1 MMKGDWVSHVDH
13 DAKTM
18 TFCAG
23 TEIFALQYQA
33 EGQWCWTC
41 DAGGY
46 VLGFTEEDLKRIGE
60 LPLET
65 RRVPWAD
72 VPARLK
78 RLSEV
83 GNRKARR
90 AERSERRREAWQA
103 HMKAKAGHV
112 VIQEDDGEPA

>member
-1 MMKGDWVSHVDH
+1 MN
-13 DAKTM
+13 
-18 TFCAG
+18 
-23 TEIFALQYQA
+23 EIVALQYQA

-46 VLGFTEEDLKRIGE
+46 VIGFTEADLKRIGD

-65 RRVPWAD
+65 RRVAWSD

-78 RLSEV
+78 RLSDV

-90 AERSERRREAWQA
+90 AERSVRRREAWSA
-103 HMKAKAGHV
+103 HKKAERGE
-112 VIQEDDGEPA
+112 VIVQEDDGEPA